1 MKKANVPF
9 VTHGLYCIHM
19 YCVLHNICTIGKDE
33 LNKKWIEE
41 VKIEFQKQVNKGASR
56 E

>member
-1 MKKANVPF
+1 MVYI
-9 VTHGLYCIHM
+9 VSTCI
-19 YCVLHNICTIGKDE
+19 VLHNICTIGKDE